1 MKTLRIASILVFSAI
16 IGLTSCSKKNDDS
29 VTPSQQGTGTGTTTS
44 SVAFSTKVD
53 GKDFKPD
60 FAYAKISFPGN
71 DGYYGIYGLD
81 SKTSD
86 VAVIALPNSAQVGTH
101 ELSSISF
108 GSFSKGNGTESY
120 STVVKP
126 GTGTVT
132 ITKKTSTE
140 IVGTFSFTA
149 YSDKGVKIT
158 LTDGTFNVPIK

>member
-1 MKTLRIASILVFSAI
+1 MKTLRFAAILAFSGI
-16 IGLTSCSKKNDDS
+16 ISLTSCSKKNDDS
-29 VTPSQQGTGTGTTTS
+29 VTPTGTGTQQQS
-44 SVAFSTKVD
+44 SVAFATKVD
-53 GKDFKPD
+53 GKEFKPD

-108 GSFSKGNGTESY
+108 GSFTKASTSDAY

-132 ITKKTSTE
+132 ITKKTATE
-140 IVGTFSFTA
+140 IAGTFSFTA
-149 YSDKGVKIT
+149 YNEKGIKIT